1 LASPADLPALG
12 LRERKK
18 ARTRAAIQ
26 RHALRLFRDNGYEAT
41 TVSQIADAAEISEST
56 FFRYF
61 PSKEELVLWD
71 DFDPRIIE
79 SLEAQPPEMTTIQA
93 LRAAFREVV
102 LKLSEEEQAGAHER
116 MLLMVSIAPLRAA
129 MIDQAAGP
137 LNILSTAIA
146 KRSGRAPDDAS
157 VRALVGGILGVGL
170 MAMLEAA
177 DDPTVVFLGRLD
189 DILARLEQG
198 LDL

>member
-1 LASPADLPALG
+1 LPSLPDQPALG

-26 RHALRLFRDNGYEAT
+26 RHALRLFRGNGYEAT
-41 TVSQIADAAEISEST
+41 TVSQIAEAAEISEST

-79 SLEAQPPEMTTIQA
+79 CFEAQPPEVTTIQA
-93 LRAAFREVV
+93 LRVAFREVV
-102 LKLSEEEQAGAHER
+102 AGLSEEEAADAHER
-116 MLLMVSIAPLRAA
+116 MMLMVSIAPLRAA

-137 LNILSTAIA
+137 LNLLSSAIA
-146 KRSGRAPDDAS
+146 GRTGRSPDAPE

-170 MAMLEAA
+170 IAMLEAA
-177 DDPTVVFLGRLD
+177 QDPDVDFLGRLD
-189 DILARLEQG
+189 EIMARLERG
-198 LDL
+198 LDF